1 MKKQLKAA
9 GTIMA
14 FCMMVCIMCMGKTM
28 QVQAATEKTLLLNQT
43 YTETFTDSDAK
54 IYAFKVTEA
63 GYFTVSVKN
72 VDQDDTNW
80 AQASVY
86 DSDNKEIITE
96 RYGNSITL
104 PVYATGANQTYYLKL
119 IKYLGARNQIYEFK
133 VDFQKA
139 DNWETEKND
148 SANQADAIAAKKEYY
163 GTISY
168 HDEYD
173 FYKFTVKQDSKVKIK
188 FGAAEVDGESY
199 RWNVSLLNEQNQSY
213 DFYSGNTT
221 ETYTCYLKKGTYY
234 IGVNNLISAT
244 DYKYKLSY
252 TASKMSIKTPKIT
265 SVSGKVF
272 DSWFGEDYTTL
283 SSIKIKNGGDVAGYT
298 VRVAKKSNMRGTLM
312 KEDFDFGI
320 YASKSKVTPSNRL
333 KLAKK
338 YYIQARGYVNDP
350 FGERIYGKY
359 SKAYGKTIK
368 K

>member
-96 RYGNSITL
+96 RHGNSITL

-133 VDFQKA
+133 VDFQKEMENLT
-139 DNWETEKND
+139 DGM
-148 SANQADAIAAKKEYY
+148 SA
-163 GTISY
+163 
-168 HDEYD
+168 
-173 FYKFTVKQDSKVKIK
+173 F
-188 FGAAEVDGESY
+188 
-199 RWNVSLLNEQNQSY
+199 
-213 DFYSGNTT
+213 
-221 ETYTCYLKKGTYY
+221 
-234 IGVNNLISAT
+234 
-244 DYKYKLSY
+244 
-252 TASKMSIKTPKIT
+252 
-265 SVSGKVF
+265 
-272 DSWFGEDYTTL
+272 
-283 SSIKIKNGGDVAGYT
+283 
-298 VRVAKKSNMRGTLM
+298 
-312 KEDFDFGI
+312 
-320 YASKSKVTPSNRL
+320 
-333 KLAKK
+333 
-338 YYIQARGYVNDP
+338 
-350 FGERIYGKY
+350 
-359 SKAYGKTIK
+359 
-368 K
+368 

>member
-72 VDQDDTNW
+72 VDQDDINW

-96 RYGNSITL
+96 RHGNSITL

-148 SANQADAIAAKKEYY
+148 SAN
-163 GTISY
+163 
-168 HDEYD
+168 
-173 FYKFTVKQDSKVKIK
+173 
-188 FGAAEVDGESY
+188 
-199 RWNVSLLNEQNQSY
+199 
-213 DFYSGNTT
+213 
-221 ETYTCYLKKGTYY
+221 
-234 IGVNNLISAT
+234 
-244 DYKYKLSY
+244 
-252 TASKMSIKTPKIT
+252 
-265 SVSGKVF
+265 
-272 DSWFGEDYTTL
+272 
-283 SSIKIKNGGDVAGYT
+283 
-298 VRVAKKSNMRGTLM
+298 
-312 KEDFDFGI
+312 
-320 YASKSKVTPSNRL
+320 
-333 KLAKK
+333 
-338 YYIQARGYVNDP
+338 
-350 FGERIYGKY
+350 
-359 SKAYGKTIK
+359 
-368 K
+368 